1 MTRRKD
7 KRITVRAKRLNE
19 LNESQLALAVWLI
32 AKNIVEDQTN
42 RPQPNPE
49 QPDDDASSVSGDA
62 EAA

>member
-1 MTRRKD
+1 MARRKD
-7 KRITVRAKRLNE
+7 KRITVRPKRLDK

-49 QPDDDASSVSGDA
+49 QPADDASSVSGDA